1 MTYLGP
7 ASIIEVAWSSNFDIS
22 DDLKIS
28 QTITHGL
35 YHPIDH
41 LAEQCVQLIVTILC
55 GRQC

>member
-7 ASIIEVAWSSNFDIS
+7 VSIIEVAWGSNFYIS

-35 YHPIDH
+35 HHPIDH
-41 LAEQCVQLIVTILC
+41 LAEQRVQLLVTILC
-55 GRQC
+55 DRQC